1 MISLPAGSR
10 IWLVAGI
17 TDMRNGFNGL
27 ASKVQNV
34 LKDDPFSGHLFIF
47 RGRWGDQ
54 IKVLWAD
61 SDGLC
66 LFTKR
71 LERGRFVWP
80 VTRDG
85 KVHLTPAQLSMLE
98 GMETSLAHENARLW
112 ALLQTQQDTIRQM
125 AEYNRLLSQRVAA
138 YASEIN
144 RLKALVAKLQRM
156 QFGKSSEKLRAKTER
171 QIQEAQERISALQE
185 EMAETLGEQ
194 YDPALPSALRQSSA
208 RKPLLASLPRETRVI
223 RPEEECCPACGGD
236 LSPLGC
242 DVSEQLELISS
253 AFKVIETQRPKLACC
268 RCDVIVQ
275 APVSSKPIARS
286 YAGPGLL
293 AHVVTGKYADHL
305 PLYRQSEIYRRQG
318 VDLSRAT
325 LGRWTGAV
333 AELLEPVYD
342 ELRQYV
348 LMPGKV
354 HADDIPVPVQ
364 EPGSGKTR
372 TVRLWVYVRDDR
384 NAGSEMPPAVWF
396 AYSPDRKGIHPQNH
410 LAGYSGVL
418 QADAYGGYRALYGSG
433 RITEAACMAHARRKI
448 HDVHARAPTDITT
461 EALQRIGELYVIEAE
476 VRGCSAEQRLAAR
489 KARAAPLMQSLYD
502 WIQQQMKT
510 LSRHSDTAKAFAYLL
525 KQWDALN
532 VYCSNGWVEID
543 NNIAENALRGV
554 AVGRKNWLFAGSDSG
569 GEHAAVLYSLIGTC
583 RLNNVEPEKWL
594 RYVIEH
600 IQDWPANRV
609 RDLLPWKV
617 DLTAQ

>member
-1 MISLPAGSR
+1 M
-10 IWLVAGI
+10 
-17 TDMRNGFNGL
+17 D
-27 ASKVQNV
+27 
-34 LKDDPFSGHLFIF
+34 
-47 RGRWGDQ
+47 
-54 IKVLWAD
+54 
-61 SDGLC
+61 
-66 LFTKR
+66 
-71 LERGRFVWP
+71 
-80 VTRDG
+80 
-85 KVHLTPAQLSMLE
+85 
-98 GMETSLAHENARLW
+98 TSLAHENARLR

-125 AEYNRLLSQRVAA
+125 AKYNRLLSQRMAA

-194 YDPALPSALRQSSA
+194 YDPVLPSALRQSSA
-208 RKPLLASLPRETRVI
+208 RKPLPASLPRETRII

-268 RCDVIVQ
+268 RCDHIVQ
-275 APVSSKPIARS
+275 APVPSKPIARS
-286 YAGPGLL
+286 YAGAGLL
-293 AHVVTGKYADHL
+293 AHVVAGKYADHL

-318 VDLSRAT
+318 VELICAT

-333 AELLEPVYD
+333 AELLEP
-342 ELRQYV
+342 
-348 LMPGKV
+348 
-354 HADDIPVPVQ
+354 
-364 EPGSGKTR
+364 GSGKTR
-372 TVRLWVYVRDDR
+372 TARLWVYVRDDR
-384 NAGSEMPPAVWF
+384 NAGSQMPAAVWF

-418 QADAYGGYRALYGSG
+418 QADAYGGYRALYESG

-461 EALQRIGELYVIEAE
+461 EALQRIGELYAIEAE

-502 WIQQQMKT
+502 WIQTQMKT

-525 KQWDALN
+525 KQWEALN

-554 AVGRKNWLFAGSDSG
+554 AVGRKNWLCVSRRRTDSG
-569 GEHAAVLYSLIGTC
+569 NMKIAA
-583 RLNNVEPEKWL
+583 
-594 RYVIEH
+594 
-600 IQDWPANRV
+600 
-609 RDLLPWKV
+609 
-617 DLTAQ
+617 